1 MIQNQ
6 REEIHKAIWKIA
18 NDLRGKVSGWEF
30 KAYVLGF
37 MFYRYI
43 SENVQ
48 HTINNEEWQRGNK
61 QFDYANL
68 SDKEADQ
75 AKKGYIEEKGYFI
88 YPSQLFCNIRKTASN
103 DENLNITIDNIFK
116 SIEATTLG
124 HHSERNFKGLFSSIK
139 LNDQSLGKEVKDR
152 NKKIVDLLEGIGSI
166 NLGEYQTNEIDAFGD
181 AYEFLMS
188 MYAQNAGKSGGEYFT
203 PQEVSELLVR
213 LSSVGKSKIKKI
225 YDPACGSGSLLLK
238 AIKILGRENIKYFYG
253 QETEPTTYNLCRI
266 NMFLHNIDPDK
277 FNIAWDDTLKNPYF
291 LDEKPFDIIVSNPP
305 YSIPW
310 DGDKDPLNINDERF
324 SHAGILAPNS
334 KADMAFTMHILNYL
348 STDGCASI
356 VCFPGTLYR
365 GGAERKIRKY
375 LVDNNFIDCIIQL
388 PDNLFFGTSI
398 STCVMVLKK
407 NKKDATILFIDATK
421 EFVKITNS
429 NKLSDKNINNIL
441 KIFTERKE
449 IKHLAHLATYE
460 EIKEKDFNLSVSTY
474 VEKEDKREIIDI
486 KKLNLQIDEIVKKED
501 ELRTKINKIIKEIE
515 K

>member
-1 MIQNQ
+1 
-6 REEIHKAIWKIA
+6 
-18 NDLRGKVSGWEF
+18 
-30 KAYVLGF
+30 
-37 MFYRYI
+37 
-43 SENVQ
+43 
-48 HTINNEEWQRGNK
+48 
-61 QFDYANL
+61 
-68 SDKEADQ
+68 
-75 AKKGYIEEKGYFI
+75 
-88 YPSQLFCNIRKTASN
+88 
-103 DENLNITIDNIFK
+103 
-116 SIEATTLG
+116 
-124 HHSERNFKGLFSSIK
+124 
-139 LNDQSLGKEVKDR
+139 
-152 NKKIVDLLEGIGSI
+152 
-166 NLGEYQTNEIDAFGD
+166 
-181 AYEFLMS
+181 
-188 MYAQNAGKSGGEYFT
+188 
-203 PQEVSELLVR
+203 
-213 LSSVGKSKIKKI
+213 
-225 YDPACGSGSLLLK
+225 
-238 AIKILGRENIKYFYG
+238 
-253 QETEPTTYNLCRI
+253 
-266 NMFLHNIDPDK
+266 
-277 FNIAWDDTLKNPYF
+277 
-291 LDEKPFDIIVSNPP
+291 
-305 YSIPW
+305 
-310 DGDKDPLNINDERF
+310 
-324 SHAGILAPNS
+324 
-334 KADMAFTMHILNYL
+334 MAFTMHILNYL